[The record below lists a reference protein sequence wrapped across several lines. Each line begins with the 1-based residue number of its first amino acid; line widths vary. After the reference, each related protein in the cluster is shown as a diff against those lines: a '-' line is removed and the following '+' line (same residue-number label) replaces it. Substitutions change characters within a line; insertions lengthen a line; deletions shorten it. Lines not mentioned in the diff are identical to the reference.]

1 MPVVTFLGSALPI
14 FLFAG
19 RDTYAPGRA
28 HPTRRDLGVFDL
40 LVVSQGEL
48 LMQVVGRD
56 LAVPAGHALL
66 MPPVGRHAGRPV
78 TTTTAFYWLH
88 FRPVAGWQAGP
99 VPKAPATTALN
110 PVFPGLVMPQQQPA
124 PLALTA
130 PLLDRLITLAIRTD
144 DAAQLAAQVTFHDL
158 LLELSRAVAPTQ
170 NAAQR
175 VAAATTRYLEAH
187 FDQAITYQTLA
198 AALNYA
204 PSYIARCMRTV
215 AHETPDAALTRIR
228 LTHALAL
235 LTSSDQSI
243 DAIARQVGYPSGN
256 YLARRFVQV
265 TGRPPSQFR
274 HGGERPPFILR

>member
-1 MPVVTFLGSALPI
+1 MPAITFIGPTLPI

-19 RDTYAPGRA
+19 RDTYAPGHA

-48 LMQVVGRD
+48 LMRVEDTAV
-56 LAVPAGHALL
+56 AVPAGHSLL
-66 MPPVGRHAGRPV
+66 LPPVGRHAGRPV

-88 FRPVAGWQAGP
+88 CRAAAGWQFGP
-99 VPKAPATTALN
+99 VTAAATTPLN
-110 PVFPGLVMPQQQPA
+110 PVLPGLTLPQQQSVA
-124 PLALTA
+124 LGLTA
-130 PLLDRLITLAIRTD
+130 PLLTRLIDLAIRTD
-144 DAAQLAAQVTFHDL
+144 AAAQLAAQVTFHDL

-170 NAAQR
+170 TAAQR

-235 LTSSDQSI
+235 LASTDQSI

-265 TGRPPSQFR
+265 TGQPPSHFR